1 MSQSEIKSMNATFV
15 TNTDVLDEDVKELMK
30 KEKVSEKLYLE
41 SLELKRFM
49 TIYAHIKDGIGKV

>member
-1 MSQSEIKSMNATFV
+1 MNATFV